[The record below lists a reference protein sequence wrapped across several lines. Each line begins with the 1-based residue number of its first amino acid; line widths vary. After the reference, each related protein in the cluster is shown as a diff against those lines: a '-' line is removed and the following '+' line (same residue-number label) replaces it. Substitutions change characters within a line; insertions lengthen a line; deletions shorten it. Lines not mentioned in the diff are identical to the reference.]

1 MLGDYEF
8 WTHVEALFGKRYTAD
23 FAECLHH
30 RVSNGDVL
38 TDGVFWTQV
47 EAILGSKYTAA
58 LRKNRHHK
66 EEYHVL
72 SRSDIETLG
81 RLTGSDMVNQWQGLI
96 KKLDYG
102 QKITIAN
109 TGLYSSG
116 KSSLFNAL
124 LGRVSEDNMRF
135 PVGAAPTTK
144 TGDREKL
151 TDNIE
156 LIDTPGID
164 TVDMR
169 DDATAFDML
178 MQSDLILMAHS
189 LSVGPVND
197 AEKSWLTRIAGAM
210 SRESISERLIFVMTC
225 TDELDDY
232 EIKTL
237 RTDIRSQVTGIVG
250 NAAITFSEVS
260 ANMYKAGVE
269 GEDQGLMNASGI
281 SELKEALIHAGTS
294 YGQKAASLRRQEL
307 LRLCSQTRDRL
318 NGRRREVSSEV
329 DSRKHRVKDRYAGAF
344 EKWRGIFSRFTSM
357 RSGVNSKLQ
366 ECESIQ
372 SDYSFKSRIM
382 DM

>member
-124 LGRVSEDNMRF
+124 LGRVSDDSLRF
-135 PVGAAPTTK
+135 PVGVVPTTK
-144 TGDREKL
+144 TGDREPL
-151 TDNIE
+151 TENIDI
-156 LIDTPGID
+156 LDTPGIN
-164 TVDMR
+164 TVDTK
-169 DDATAFDML
+169 DDAK
-178 MQSDLILMAHS
+178 S
-189 LSVGPVND
+189 L
-197 AEKSWLTRIAGAM
+197 
-210 SRESISERLIFVMTC
+210 
-225 TDELDDY
+225 
-232 EIKTL
+232 
-237 RTDIRSQVTGIVG
+237 
-250 NAAITFSEVS
+250 
-260 ANMYKAGVE
+260 
-269 GEDQGLMNASGI
+269 ED
-281 SELKEALIHAGTS
+281 H
-294 YGQKAASLRRQEL
+294 
-307 LRLCSQTRDRL
+307 SQTQRRL
-318 NGRRREVSSEV
+318 S
-329 DSRKHRVKDRYAGAF
+329 
-344 EKWRGIFSRFTSM
+344 FS
-357 RSGVNSKLQ
+357 
-366 ECESIQ
+366 
-372 SDYSFKSRIM
+372 
-382 DM
+382 